1 MIASNDYKHYCRDN
15 FELLENLKNNHYITY
30 ERFQDVIYS
39 LDFITANYEKYKD
52 HESMADFEDIF
63 EVGFSYLHSEL
74 EQIKVYYENNLNG
87 DFILFKKYD
96 PLINLLLYIE
106 DFTET
111 LKEQEYFTEKREKTL
126 DEVFSKVERII
137 VEKLEWNDD
146 DFDEFNDKILSC
158 VPYKVDITTTQEI
171 FTKIAEEIMIIKG

>member
-1 MIASNDYKHYCRDN
+1 MFAITDYKYYYSN
-15 FELLENLKNNHYITY
+15 NLKLINELRENHFVLY
-30 ERFQDVIYS
+30 ERIKDVLYS
-39 LDFITANYEKYKD
+39 LNYIAENYEKYMD
-52 HESMADFEDIF
+52 HESAVDFEDIF